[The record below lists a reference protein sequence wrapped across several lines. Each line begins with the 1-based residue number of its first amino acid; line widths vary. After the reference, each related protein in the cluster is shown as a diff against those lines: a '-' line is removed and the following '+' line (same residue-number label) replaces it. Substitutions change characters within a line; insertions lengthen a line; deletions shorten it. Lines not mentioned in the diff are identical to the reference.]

1 MACKLLDLHPA
12 NLRNLHLHLTKNP
25 FANRLPHLCGVIFIM
40 LSHFPH
46 GTIRSIFAKNSRFF
60 VCTCDNSSLR
70 ADRLSCLSIP
80 MLYHLL
86 RLFALC
92 GIALILK
99 RLSPFLSFLPRNNKF
114 VKLFIAISFANNVI
128 LNIDKTNC
136 SHHINIYFFGRNS
149 NVIKIRISDNVEH
162 SAFCG

>member
-1 MACKLLDLHPA
+1 MRYCL
-12 NLRNLHLHLTKNP
+12 NTKE
-25 FANRLPHLCGVIFIM
+25 AISIFI
-40 LSHFPH
+40 
-46 GTIRSIFAKNSRFF
+46 
-60 VCTCDNSSLR
+60 SL
-70 ADRLSCLSIP
+70 
-80 MLYHLL
+80 
-86 RLFALC
+86 
-92 GIALILK
+92 
-99 RLSPFLSFLPRNNKF
+99 LSFLPRNNKF

>member
-1 MACKLLDLHPA
+1 MGNQKPRQQCGRFVRWLPEFFYYGREGNPFFPSSMACKLLDLHPA

-99 RLSPFLSFLPRNNKF
+99 RLSPFLS
-114 VKLFIAISFANNVI
+114 LFCHFCPET
-128 LNIDKTNC
+128 TN
-136 SHHINIYFFGRNS
+136 S
-149 NVIKIRISDNVEH
+149 
-162 SAFCG
+162 